1 MMISHPT
8 NEKHPMKTDQERL
21 EQLEKTM
28 AHALGQLL
36 AANLAIGCLLRTH
49 QDQEAA
55 KAMINQEYEQAV
67 TQVLNTNFPE
77 AFLDGMMTVRNRFL
91 FQA

>member
-1 MMISHPT
+1 
-8 NEKHPMKTDQERL
+8 MKTEQERL
-21 EQLEKTM
+21 EQLEKTV

-36 AANLAIGCLLRTH
+36 ASNLALGCLLRTH
-49 QDQEAA
+49 PDQENAA
-55 KAMINQEYEQAV
+55 RLINQEYEQAL

-91 FQA
+91 FKP

>member
-1 MMISHPT
+1 
-8 NEKHPMKTDQERL
+8 MKSEQERL
-21 EQLEKTM
+21 EQLEVTV

-49 QDQEAA
+49 PDREAA
-55 KAMINQEYEQAV
+55 GRMINEEYEQAV

-91 FQA
+91 FKPD

>member
-1 MMISHPT
+1 
-8 NEKHPMKTDQERL
+8 MKTDQERL
-21 EQLEKTM
+21 EQLEKTV

-36 AANLAIGCLLRTH
+36 AANLALGCLLRTH
-49 QDQEAA
+49 QDREAA
-55 KAMINQEYEQAV
+55 AAMINQEYEQAV

-91 FQA
+91 FKS